1 MIAIS
6 PSPPNFKIA
15 PSLIN
20 SRSSPT
26 VMSVDT
32 TIFPVPAGVKF
43 MSAFDPF
50 ETTSF
55 VVTLV
60 AVTAPA
66 KVPAPSTSKLVLF
79 NGFGDLFWI

>member
-1 MIAIS
+1 MSCTCVIAIS
-6 PSPPNFKIA
+6 PLAPNLIMA
-15 PSLIN
+15 PSEIN
-20 SRSSPT
+20 SRSSPI

-66 KVPAPSTSKLVLF
+66 KAPAPLNVTV
-79 NGFGDLFWI
+79 